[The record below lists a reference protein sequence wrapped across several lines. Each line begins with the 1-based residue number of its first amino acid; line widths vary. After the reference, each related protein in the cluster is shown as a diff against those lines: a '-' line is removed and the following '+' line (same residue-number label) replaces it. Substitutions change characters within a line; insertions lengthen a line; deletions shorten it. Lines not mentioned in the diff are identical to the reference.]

1 MANKNNITKATLL
14 TSGLSTL
21 GIVGGVVFAVKR
33 KSGFW
38 GGLGW
43 AIVGSMAGGGVGY
56 VISSF
61 MNFDDA
67 KSLGST
73 STSKKVKLQ
82 NLIKVA
88 NSKGY
93 DAFEGLS
100 YDDVYNSYFGTL
112 DESKIDRLTELFI
125 IGDEDKISSEF
136 PELRG

>member
-43 AIVGSMAGGGVGY
+43 AIVGSMAGGGIGY

-61 MNFDDA
+61 MNFEDD
-67 KSLGST
+67 KQNYNPST
-73 STSKKVKLQ
+73 SDDDYLNRFTFLSSIPSDKFTEENQ
-82 NLIKVA
+82 NEWLYLMDK
-88 NSKGY
+88 
-93 DAFEGLS
+93 F
-100 YDDVYNSYFGTL
+100 
-112 DESKIDRLTELFI
+112 TEENQNEWLYLM
-125 IGDEDKISSEF
+125 DKF
-136 PELRG
+136 